1 MSAGA
6 VGVEGGGEAVATNRG
21 DAAAPDAVRGQ
32 WPPAETKEGDA
43 ETKGGGAVPS
53 PDSGDGRYRR
63 LVCPQKGRGSRTAVA
78 RCAAGQI
85 LKVLRLFEE
94 HSDLLELFERFRS
107 LKTREEQA
115 SSMELAEHATTV
127 MNSLDE
133 AIRALDDADTFF
145 TFVEQVGA
153 SHRRI
158 PGFQPELFW
167 KIEKP
172 FLEAVKTTLGDR
184 YTDNVDT
191 LYRATIKLIIETL
204 INGFNNAQDNPQVQQ
219 KEQSS

>member
-1 MSAGA
+1 MGSAADWFRPGTLCDTA
-6 VGVEGGGEAVATNRG
+6 E
-21 DAAAPDAVRGQ
+21 AAAQLGWPGASSQSLPLTRAVSHDSSTHVWSPSHSFSMSMMSGYCD
-32 WPPAETKEGDA
+32 EG
-43 ETKGGGAVPS
+43 EK
-53 PDSGDGRYRR
+53 
-63 LVCPQKGRGSRTAVA
+63 
-78 RCAAGQI
+78 
-85 LKVLRLFEE
+85 LFEE

-204 INGFNNAQDNPQVQQ
+204 INGYNNAQDNPQTQQ

>member
-1 MSAGA
+1 MGSAA
-6 VGVEGGGEAVATNRG
+6 DWFRPATLC
-21 DAAAPDAVRGQ
+21 DTAEAAAQLG
-32 WPPAETKEGDA
+32 
-43 ETKGGGAVPS
+43 
-53 PDSGDGRYRR
+53 
-63 LVCPQKGRGSRTAVA
+63 
-78 RCAAGQI
+78 
-85 LKVLRLFEE
+85 LFEE

-204 INGFNNAQDNPQVQQ
+204 INGYNNAQDNPQTQE